1 MPASFQKY
9 TKMHLTTIF
18 LLILST
24 AIKSQQDFPTRY
36 KKAAKECF
44 QDNSAAVYNEDTD
57 KFECETFLER
67 GSCLRPNQWRILI
80 NRPDPYRWW
89 PMCQKRCDDSH
100 PYKIPF
106 GDLDGTCVLIG
117 DQHECENSEVVR
129 PTVYGYGKC
138 GRKRFSNEFENIRS
152 FDPKKFADFSV
163 GNTRRNCVTN
173 SRNECVKL
181 VTMTVDIKVDLDIFG

>member
-1 MPASFQKY
+1 M
-9 TKMHLTTIF
+9 IF
-18 LLILST
+18 GVKIQSIL
-24 AIKSQQDFPTRY
+24 KSCFADFPTRY

-44 QDNSAAVYNEDTD
+44 QDNSAAVYNETTD

-67 GSCLRPNQWRILI
+67 GSCLRPNKWRILI

-89 PMCQKRCDDSH
+89 PMCEERCDDSH

-106 GDLDGTCVLIG
+106 GNLDGTCVLIG

-129 PTVYGYGKC
+129 PTFYGYGKC

>member
-1 MPASFQKY
+1 MKIQS
-9 TKMHLTTIF
+9 
-18 LLILST
+18 IL
-24 AIKSQQDFPTRY
+24 KSCFADFPTRY

-44 QDNSAAVYNEDTD
+44 QDNSAALYNEDTD

-80 NRPDPYRWW
+80 NRKDDPDYKLW
-89 PMCQKRCDDSH
+89 PMCEKRCDDIH

-129 PTVYGYGKC
+129 PTFYGYGKC

-173 SRNECVKL
+173 SRNKCVKL

>member
-1 MPASFQKY
+1 M
-9 TKMHLTTIF
+9 IF
-18 LLILST
+18 GVKIQSIL
-24 AIKSQQDFPTRY
+24 KSCLADFPTRY

-89 PMCQKRCDDSH
+89 PMCEERCDDSH

-106 GDLDGTCVLIG
+106 GNLDGTCVLIG

-129 PTVYGYGKC
+129 PTFYGYGKC